1 MILIE
6 NKKIIDHAFKMADL
20 CVFELCRL
28 TVIREYDILRW
39 IPFDESKS
47 LLVVLPIAVDLS
59 FESYFTHRYYSYLPD
74 L

>member
-28 TVIREYDILRW
+28 TAIREYDILR
-39 IPFDESKS
+39 
-47 LLVVLPIAVDLS
+47 
-59 FESYFTHRYYSYLPD
+59 
-74 L
+74 